1 MPMSG
6 RSHPGL
12 RHPSLTRRRAL
23 GLAGGAAALG
33 ASSAWWPRRANAATS
48 IVSYSPSGQR
58 WEFPQRAVYPLFQAV
73 QPEIEVQFAAEPIAD
88 MVTKAAVALG
98 ARSSSYDTIF
108 TDYNFVPQ
116 FIAQGALEPIEPF
129 LDADPAYKADLL
141 ADIPENV
148 LDLYR
153 DKPAAEGG
161 VLYGLPPDS
170 NTQLQYYRSD
180 VFEEAGIEGPAATWE
195 DAIAI
200 AAKLAEGGEKR
211 TGTTLRRGLWAGG
224 VFITLLRSH
233 GGDWFDHMGP
243 GGWQPQLDTDAG
255 AMAFD
260 VLMRLLPHLD
270 PTSFNASDDEANTA
284 MLNGT
289 WTFAP
294 VQWGGS
300 TMNDPNFTEFADR
313 WLVTAVPKG
322 ANPEGRVAPH
332 MGGLGFV
339 IPTFSNN
346 KEAAW
351 EWVKFACS
359 GPAQDEAIATAW
371 VEGTGQ
377 PARLSMLEGFIE
389 IRPYFRALLDSLPT
403 AMRYLPIPES
413 NALYELVGTEVAAV
427 VTGGKAPAQALTEMQ
442 SRVTRTMERSGY
454 YRG

>member
-1 MPMSG
+1 MSDHR
-6 RSHPGL
+6 RSPESGL
-12 RHPSLTRRRAL
+12 PRLSRRRTF
-23 GLAGGAAALG
+23 GLAGGALALG
-33 ASSAWWPRRANAATS
+33 AGGLWRPGNARASTS
-48 IVSYSPSGQR
+48 IVSYSPAGQR
-58 WEFPQRAVYPLFQAV
+58 WEFPQRAIYPMFQEVQPDIAV
-73 QPEIEVQFAAEPIAD
+73 QFVAEPIAD
-88 MVTKAAVALG
+88 MLPKAAVALG
-98 ARSSSYDTIF
+98 ARSTAYDTIY

-129 LDADPAYKADLL
+129 LDEDPDFKADIL

-161 VLYGLPPDS
+161 QLYGLPPDS
-170 NTQLQYYRSD
+170 NTQLQYWRSD
-180 VFEEAGIEGPAATWE
+180 VFAEHDIEGPATNWE
-195 DAIAI
+195 EAIEI
-200 AAKLAEGGEKR
+200 AATLARNGERR
-211 TGTTLRRGLWAGG
+211 TGSTLRRGLWAGG

-243 GGWQPQLDTDAG
+243 GGWQPTLDTEEG

-284 MLNGT
+284 MLAGS
-289 WTFAP
+289 WAYAP

-300 TMNDPNFTEFADR
+300 TMNDPNFTEYYDV
-313 WLVTAVPKG
+313 WEVTTVPAG

-339 IPTFSNN
+339 IPVFSQN

-351 EWVKFACS
+351 EWVKFCNY
-359 GPAQDEAIATAW
+359 GPEQDPAVAEAW

-377 PARLSMLEGFIE
+377 PARLSMLEGFMDM
-389 IRPYFRALLDSLPT
+389 RPYFQALLDSLPT
-403 AMRYLPIPES
+403 AVRYLPIPES

-427 VTGGKAPAQALTEMQ
+427 VTGAKQPAAALAEMQ
-442 SRVTRTMERSGY
+442 TRVTRTMERGGY
-454 YRG
+454 YRS